1 MESGNNDHYIELK
14 QVAQRINSLCFSA
27 RGKNEMRKK
36 YNDETLEKVFYYYSL
51 AGNRMLTAAQAADCL
66 NLSESSLFRVIA
78 DYRETISREK
88 EEELIQKYQKV
99 DVHSVL
105 DIKETPKN
113 HSNEKR
119 ILEDIAITLAEILV
133 SINEL
138 KQYIMEKESPKQTK
152 KEQSKDLEEIEEPK
166 WEDLEE
172 LEQAIKK
179 EKVEEKQ
186 GEPQQEAAFE
196 KLESFEGIGEEQK
209 ELTLEELE
217 QGIHLEKESQSQKKE
232 FIQKGKNKKLDST
245 SMMCITQLNYMC
257 KEINDLVSYR
267 SMEKMWTDWEK
278 ICRGYGS
285 RINPIYQRIWHQINK
300 KRKEKIT
307 EDTIKTICDAQVEQ
321 MELELENVSSKET
334 IKNISY
340 TYYNWIRQM
349 FEMCYL
355 VQEPMTQQKTKL
367 LYVNYLTILKN
378 ISNHR
383 LEQIEQK

>member
-1 MESGNNDHYIELK
+1 
-14 QVAQRINSLCFSA
+14 
-27 RGKNEMRKK
+27 MRKK

-78 DYRETISREK
+78 DYREMISREK
-88 EEELIQKYQKV
+88 EEELIQKYQNV
-99 DVHSVL
+99 DVHNAL

-133 SINEL
+133 SVNEL
-138 KQYIMEKESPKQTK
+138 KQYIIEKESTKQEK
-152 KEQSKDLEEIEEPK
+152 KEQEQKQEQMKNSKEIAEPI
-166 WEDLEE
+166 WEDLEK
-172 LEQAIKK
+172 LEQMIEIEKIEENKSEENTTEDTVQVKDTVIEPYEVIGK
-179 EKVEEKQ
+179 EE
-186 GEPQQEAAFE
+186 
-196 KLESFEGIGEEQK
+196 K

-217 QGIHLEKESQSQKKE
+217 KGIHLEKETKEQQLPKKE
-232 FIQKGKNKKLDST
+232 ENKKLDDT
-245 SMMCITQLNYMC
+245 VMMCITQLNYMC

-300 KRKEKIT
+300 KGKEKIT

-321 MELELENVSSKET
+321 MELELKNVSSKET

-355 VQEPMTQQKTKL
+355 VQEPMTQQKTKM

-383 LEQIEQK
+383 IDQIEQK

>member
-1 MESGNNDHYIELK
+1 
-14 QVAQRINSLCFSA
+14 
-27 RGKNEMRKK
+27 MRKK

-138 KQYIMEKESPKQTK
+138 KQYIIEKETSKQTEKK
-152 KEQSKDLEEIEEPK
+152 KEQDLEKPA
-166 WEDLEE
+166 WEE
-172 LEQAIKK
+172 LEQIIEK
-179 EKVEEKQ
+179 EGEEELEFEKE
-186 GEPQQEAAFE
+186 EPEEEEPEEEE
-196 KLESFEGIGEEQK
+196 KLEPFEIIGEKQK

-217 QGIHLEKESQSQKKE
+217 KGIHLEKETKEELQSQKKE
-232 FIQKGKNKKLDST
+232 LLQKENITKKEGNKKLDST

-267 SMEKMWTDWEK
+267 SMEKMWTDCEI
-278 ICRGYGS
+278 ICIGYGS

-300 KRKEKIT
+300 KGKEKIT
-307 EDTIKTICDAQVEQ
+307 EDTIKTICDAQAEQ
-321 MELELENVSSKET
+321 MELELKNVSSKEI

-378 ISNHR
+378 IANHR